1 MRKIVSMD
9 ITFRSTVLF
18 VRDVERSKAFYTGV
32 LEQEVDLDL
41 GVNVGFVGG
50 LALWDRT
57 YVNDLLYAGTMPQGE
72 APAPTMEVYFETEE
86 IEALAGRLAEAG
98 VRFLHPLKE
107 QPWAQR
113 VVRFFD
119 PDGHLVEAA
128 EPMPA
133 VVVRLSAEGLS
144 AAEISERTTL
154 PPHIVEA
161 MLGSVCCD

>member
-1 MRKIVSMD
+1 MD
-9 ITFRSTVLF
+9 ISFRSAVLF
-18 VRDVERSKAFYTGV
+18 VEDVERSKTFYTKV
-32 LEQEVDLDL
+32 LEQVVELDL

-57 YVNDLLYAGTMPQGE
+57 YVNDLLYAGKMPAGKV
-72 APAPTMEVYFETEE
+72 PAPTMEVYFETAE
-86 IEALAGRLAEAG
+86 IEVLAGRLEKAG
-98 VRFLHPLKE
+98 VRFLHLLKE

-113 VVRFFD
+113 VIRFFD
-119 PDGHLVEAA
+119 PDGHLVEVA

-144 AAEISERTTL
+144 AAEIGERTTL

-161 MLGSVCCD
+161 MLGSGCCD

>member
-1 MRKIVSMD
+1 MD

-18 VRDVERSKAFYTGV
+18 VNNIERSKAFY
-32 LEQEVDLDL
+32 VDLLGQEMEMDL

-57 YVNDLLYAGTMPQGE
+57 YVNGLLYAGKMPQGE
-72 APAPTMEVYFETEE
+72 ASAPPMEVYFETTE
-86 IEALAGRLAEAG
+86 IEALARRVAEAG
-98 VRFLHPLKE
+98 VRLLHPLQE

-113 VVRFFD
+113 AIRFFD

-133 VVVRLSAEGLS
+133 VVARLAAEGMS
-144 AAEISERTTL
+144 EAAISERTTL
-154 PPHIVEA
+154 PPQVVSA
-161 MLGSVCCD
+161 MLENECCD